1 MPPEV
6 VPSQESPRI
15 QKSPFYD
22 FQSFPLKQSSRVSAP
37 LMLHRTDLYFSLYGV
52 QMAPRK
58 KDFFDIPE
66 KNPQLQLLTNL
77 KFVRVSKWLPM
88 LIVQPQLSIS
98 SLWWSLDTE
107 NKESSDIFVP
117 GPQLQSL
124 TFFWA
129 SRMRSEPSF
138 SIWWT
143 SGTQKDGL
151 GVLEMG
157 L

>member
-6 VPSQESPRI
+6 VPSWES
-15 QKSPFYD
+15 KSPEKPFLW
-22 FQSFPLKQSSRVSAP
+22 FSELSFETEASRVSAP
-37 LMLHRTDLYFSLYGV
+37 MMLHRTDLYSSLWWSSNGSKKKGLLWYSREKSSTPAFDKPQV
-52 QMAPRK
+52 CQSLQVVAHVDSPAPA
-58 KDFFDIPE
+58 
-66 KNPQLQLLTNL
+66 LNL
-77 KFVRVSKWLPM
+77 C
-88 LIVQPQLSIS
+88 
-98 SLWWSLDTE
+98 LWWSLDTQ
-107 NKESSDIFVP
+107 NKESSDVPVP

-124 TFFWA
+124 TNFWA
-129 SRMRSEPSF
+129 SRMRSEPSC